1 MPWVIP
7 QLMLESYAVG
17 EECRGAVLVRLTA
30 TMGASILR
38 VKRDDEY
45 IFELLK
51 WLRLF
56 NERFLSDEE
65 PGVDFFS
72 SLPGH
77 SEFVQRTSELAN
89 RDNVEMVEYV
99 ESRAVRRPGERNEP
113 LIL

>member
-1 MPWVIP
+1 M
-7 QLMLESYAVG
+7 
-17 EECRGAVLVRLTA
+17 RLTA